1 MLRCWKQWNIASRLI
16 FHLQMKCGLYRR
28 FFKLLWTKGWNKAK
42 SSAIRSSGRW
52 QKSCCIKGT
61 RKVHSAYICSRF
73 PKLKHISMFYTSTQC
88 DKSGGLLTEVK
99 NTKSAKKTESWL
111 RLHQYSCRTKC
122 IELYPHLTYDMNENE
137 NQSKKPPIDET
148 ADRYNAKERVSIEK
162 NNDKIPSVKSSR
174 FRTSNP
180 SRFTSLCLK
189 RVRTRYFLLCTVLF
203 DIIICKYLPF

>member
-99 NTKSAKKTESWL
+99 NTKSAKKNWIVITPPSIFMPYKMHRIVSTLNIWHEWEWESKQKAAN
-111 RLHQYSCRTKC
+111 RRNCR
-122 IELYPHLTYDMNENE
+122 
-137 NQSKKPPIDET
+137 Q
-148 ADRYNAKERVSIEK
+148 V
-162 NNDKIPSVKSSR
+162 
-174 FRTSNP
+174 
-180 SRFTSLCLK
+180 
-189 RVRTRYFLLCTVLF
+189 
-203 DIIICKYLPF
+203 